1 MLSIVQL
8 ILAAILMWIGIA
20 LSTGSKKGEMEDSSS
35 GTKATTVTV
44 WQILV
49 LSVVP
54 ACITI
59 VLSIANICIFVF
71 ANTCPWPCLPGGDCW
86 PGAKARKAK
95 ERMQLKKLKAKG
107 KEARQPCRKHWGPQ
121 LAVLILVLLQMVPEF
136 IASIYMFV
144 SSDELS
150 SNIDTEEAAASIS
163 KLNFF
168 NVALGESDVKNV
180 RPMIHCRGGCYYRVA
195 RSPIF
200 FFPLFFPPPNASFS
214 PPTPSSSARVSTSLP
229 PSRCQCSSCTSS
241 KSSASRTC
249 SWSIRSA
256 AFGGARATRVTMA
269 RLSRCR
275 RRGCGG
281 ASAPSRR

>member
-180 RPMIHCRGGCYYRVA
+180 RPMIHYRGA
-195 RSPIF
+195 ATTES
-200 FFPLFFPPPNASFS
+200 LAHLSSFLLS
-214 PPTPSSSARVSTSLP
+214 SSLLPTPLSLP
-229 PSRCQCSSCTSS
+229 PPP
-241 KSSASRTC
+241 A
-249 SWSIRSA
+249 
-256 AFGGARATRVTMA
+256 
-269 RLSRCR
+269 R
-275 RRGCGG
+275 RRGYLPPCLRRDVNAHRALLPSPRRLAPAHGQYE
-281 ASAPSRR
+281 ALHSAVQERRG